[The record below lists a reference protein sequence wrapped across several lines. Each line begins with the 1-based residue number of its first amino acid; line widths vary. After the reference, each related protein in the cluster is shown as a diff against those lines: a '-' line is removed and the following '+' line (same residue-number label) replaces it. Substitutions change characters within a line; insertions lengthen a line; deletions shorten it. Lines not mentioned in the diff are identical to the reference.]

1 MDSSLWERFE
11 RLGHVRTMHPVPCGS
26 PGVFVL
32 TIAGDLS
39 AVRTIDAMAALV
51 RRGMVVIDA
60 KRAIEAVVERRRA
73 VVEVPMVEDAAAL
86 ADDLAAAG
94 FAAEASDAAPVP
106 PRGAFDQG
114 QAA

>member
-1 MDSSLWERFE
+1 
-11 RLGHVRTMHPVPCGS
+11 MHPVSCGS

-32 TIAGDLS
+32 TIAGDIS

-60 KRAIEAVVERRRA
+60 KRAIEAVVERQRA
-73 VVEVPMVEDAAAL
+73 LVEVPMVEDPAAL
-86 ADDLAAAG
+86 AADLAAAG
-94 FAAEASDAAPVP
+94 FAAESADAALEP
-106 PRGAFDQG
+106 PGQACDHG

>member
-1 MDSSLWERFE
+1 
-11 RLGHVRTMHPVPCGS
+11 
-26 PGVFVL
+26 VL
-32 TIAGDLS
+32 TIAGDIS

-106 PRGAFDQG
+106 PRRAFDQG
-114 QAA
+114 QAADDGQRSQGGALALVLLVSACPGCPCCG